1 MYPARERVV
10 LEYLL
15 PTVTETGASHGIP
28 TESLA
33 RRERTRR
40 DQLADAE
47 PSMLAHNLDVL
58 LRCPRE

>member
-1 MYPARERVV
+1 VV